1 MNEAMATGLKRT
13 AEMCAV
19 FMIGNGTV
27 GLLQPAR
34 HVQLWT
40 SDSPWIDRFAR
51 ADRER
56 SPTSRRLHAAAQV
69 AAGLLLASVLKPTRD
84 QAARDTNA

>member
-1 MNEAMATGLKRT
+1 MNEAVTTGLKRT

-40 SDSPWIDRFAR
+40 SDRPWIDRFAR

-56 SPTSRRLHAAAQV
+56 SPTSRRLHAAGQV
-69 AAGLLLASVLKPTRD
+69 AAGLLLASVLRPTSK
-84 QAARDTNA
+84 QADGDKRA

>member
-1 MNEAMATGLKRT
+1 MDDAIATGLKRT

-27 GLLQPAR
+27 GFLQPKR
-34 HVQLWT
+34 HVELWT
-40 SDSPWIDRFAR
+40 SDRPWIDRFAR

-56 SPTSRRLHAAAQV
+56 SPASRRLHATAQIG
-69 AAGLLLASVLKPTRD
+69 AGLLLASLLQPTAR
-84 QAARDTNA
+84 QRAANGRA

>member
-1 MNEAMATGLKRT
+1 MNEALATGLKRT

-19 FMIGNGTV
+19 FMIGNGTM
-27 GLLQPAR
+27 GLLQPER

-40 SDSPWIDRFAR
+40 SDRPWIDRFAR

-56 SPTSRRLHAAAQV
+56 SSASRRLHAAAQIG
-69 AAGLLLASVLKPTRD
+69 AGLLLASFLKSTAR
-84 QAARDTNA
+84 QRAADEPA

>member
-1 MNEAMATGLKRT
+1 MNDAIATGLKRT

-27 GLLQPAR
+27 GLLQPER
-34 HVQLWT
+34 HVELWT
-40 SDSPWIDRFAR
+40 SDRPWIDRFAK

-56 SPTSRRLHAAAQV
+56 SPASRRLHAAAQIG
-69 AAGLLLASVLKPTRD
+69 AGLLLAAFLKPNAR
-84 QAARDTNA
+84 QRAADERA